1 MSLHDWPLII
11 YTLCLQ
17 SAVGIYVVSRALAWT
32 ETEKV
37 RRMRFLWLV
46 GGLGVAG
53 VVASF
58 LHMGY
63 PWNAVLTMSN
73 LGTSWLSREIVMT
86 ISFGAAWLV
95 SLVLE
100 RQDVGSVEGRNGWA
114 VVTGL
119 LGLALVFVMS
129 MIYRTTA
136 FPAWE
141 HVSTTIGFYGTAG
154 LIGTA
159 VVFAAQCW
167 QKAEVEPKGLSC
179 LMIGGLAMLALQMT
193 AVAANAAYLG
203 SAGPEAQAT
212 AALLSGKYA
221 VLYWSRVA
229 LVVVGAAVFMPLAW
243 RRWAEKK
250 AASLPGLAGALVGL
264 VVVGELL
271 GRVLFYG
278 TRVKIGL

>member
-1 MSLHDWPLII
+1 VSLHDWPLII

-17 SAVGIYVVSRALAWT
+17 SAVGIYVVSRMVAWAAA
-32 ETEKV
+32 EQA

-53 VVASF
+53 VVSSF

-73 LGTSWLSREIVMT
+73 LGTAWLSREIVLT
-86 ISFGAAWLV
+86 VSFGLAWLV
-95 SLVLE
+95 TLLLE
-100 RQDVGSVEGRNGWA
+100 RQGVGSAQVRNGWA
-114 VVTGL
+114 VVTSL
-119 LGLALVFVMS
+119 LGLVLVFVMS

-141 HVSTTIGFYGTAG
+141 HVSTTVGFYATAG

-159 VVFAAQCW
+159 VVFAGQCC
-167 QKAEVEPKGLSC
+167 QKGEEEPKGLTA
-179 LMIGGLAMLALQMT
+179 LVIGGLAMLAVQMT
-193 AVAANAAYLG
+193 AIATHGAYLG
-203 SAGPEAQAT
+203 TAGTEAQAT

-221 VLYWSRVA
+221 LLYWSRVA
-229 LVVVGAAVFMPLAW
+229 FVVVGAAVFMPLAW
-243 RRWAEKK
+243 RRWAQKQVTTM
-250 AASLPGLAGALVGL
+250 PRLAGALVALVGL
-264 VVVGELL
+264 GELL
-271 GRVLFYG
+271 GRILFYA